1 MGKNVSTAVV
11 SFRLT
16 HGEIEALKK
25 IAAERGLTVNKMLA
39 RMVGTRVNDIRT
51 EEGW

>member
-16 HGEIEALKK
+16 HGEIEDLKK
-25 IAAERGLTVNKMLA
+25 IAADRGLTVNKMLA
-39 RMVGTRVNDIRT
+39 RMIRGRIG
-51 EEGW
+51 EIRAKENW